1 MMKKHKWKILVSSL
15 VMLIPTVVGLILWNK
30 LPEKLPVHWGPGG
43 KVDGWGSPV
52 LAVVILP
59 LILLGIYWLCLFI
72 TSKDKKQADQSP
84 KAMGMIFWLM
94 PFISLFASG
103 FIYAAALGLEFNFTA
118 LISVFLGIVF
128 LVVGNYMPKCKQNYT
143 LGVKLTWT
151 LANEE
156 NWNATHR
163 FAGKLWVICGVLIM
177 LCAFLPMEAFPVVA
191 LGIILLAVIPVAI
204 YSSLYY
210 KKQVREGRASYEDAK
225 MMKHY
230 PKWAVVLTIVLVTAI
245 LAFAAVIV
253 FTGEVTVTYG
263 DTAFTVDATYSQELT
278 VNYAD
283 ISVVEYREEG
293 VDGHRVSGVG
303 SPKLL
308 VGWFK
313 NQELGNHTR
322 YTSGDMDVAC
332 VVVTLEDG
340 SVLVLGGQDNEASE
354 EIYDELITRVGK

>member
-1 MMKKHKWKILVSSL
+1 
-15 VMLIPTVVGLILWNK
+15 
-30 LPEKLPVHWGPGG
+30 
-43 KVDGWGSPV
+43 
-52 LAVVILP
+52 
-59 LILLGIYWLCLFI
+59 
-72 TSKDKKQADQSP
+72 
-84 KAMGMIFWLM
+84 
-94 PFISLFASG
+94 
-103 FIYAAALGLEFNFTA
+103 
-118 LISVFLGIVF
+118 
-128 LVVGNYMPKCKQNYT
+128 
-143 LGVKLTWT
+143 
-151 LANEE
+151 
-156 NWNATHR
+156 
-163 FAGKLWVICGVLIM
+163 
-177 LCAFLPMEAFPVVA
+177 
-191 LGIILLAVIPVAI
+191 
-204 YSSLYY
+204 
-210 KKQVREGRASYEDAK
+210 
-225 MMKHY
+225 MKHY